1 MTQLD
6 TGSFPLTGHQ
16 LIEAS
21 AGTGKTYTITNLYLR
36 LIIGHDDDAEKKRA
50 PLSPN
55 QILVLTFTIA
65 ATDELR
71 HRIRQRLVLARQIF
85 SGEVD
90 ITKDDD
96 AFLSHLY
103 SSSTDKARDR
113 KLLTAALQMMDEA
126 SIFTIHSFC
135 SRVLTEHSFE
145 TGTLFDQDLEGDK
158 DQLMQMAA
166 EDCFRRQILPL
177 PTAQRSIALA
187 RWKTPNVLLQEMRPY
202 LSRHNL
208 SITPVFADLSASLP
222 ALIEDDRQAKEIWLK
237 DDIELLIRSCG
248 FRGNRKTMTRLSSID
263 EYCRSSD
270 FDPSQWEHWTIAG
283 LKSGTSSKTTQP
295 QHDIFQLIENIHERI
310 HLVMQVEYNLWH
322 TVFNAM
328 RENLAL
334 YKRQLSQLTL
344 DDLLASVHEVLQG
357 ENGTPLAT
365 RLSQTWPVAMID
377 EFQDTDDLQYGIFS
391 AIYPNID
398 DIGLFFIG
406 DPKQAIYQFRGAD
419 IYTYINAKRQVTD
432 SNTGNSTIQSLSTNW
447 RSTQTMVEAVNHLFG
462 GEDIFGNDDDIPF
475 ELADAAEPN
484 FAKSFTIE
492 GAQQTPFS
500 ITVSD
505 PVDGKTEAI
514 TYAAMEDAAET
525 TAELLGLAQHGT
537 ALVNGK
543 PLQAGQIAF
552 LVRTKQHARMA
563 RQSLSARGIRSVYLT
578 QDSIFNTD
586 TAKDL
591 REFLL
596 AAIEPNN
603 EGAIKAALATQL
615 MQNQISHIAA
625 LDHDVH
631 LQQSVLGEFQEYH
644 RLWSSVDIAASVN
657 HLIRHRQLSE
667 KWLSQTDGERQ
678 ITNLRH
684 LSELLQSR
692 SVSHPGQHQLINW
705 FSREIGLAQE
715 FSNEDSQL
723 RLESDQHLVQIV
735 TMHAAKGLEYDIVMI
750 PVSGF
755 GASTR
760 FKPKTWLVHEQ
771 TVANNFA
778 PVLHIEPGDHQQLAA
793 KEAFDEDMRLLY
805 VAFTRAKYKCYLGLP
820 NYKDLNKYAIAKL
833 LNLGD
838 ESGPW
843 HESLSKLPTTLFTL
857 QALKSSKTRYVDQT
871 LPDTLIAPTAL
882 PSIDNTWRV
891 HSYTGLTRNLNR
903 NSPDADV
910 DHPQDIVA
918 GFGDDEPETTKV
930 TSVAAEYSRFTFPR
944 GARIGIALHDL
955 MEHLPFHAT
964 AGEIKDVSQE
974 YLPRFGLLENQDDW
988 STVLEDWLV
997 DMLETNMSP
1006 EVDFCLADV
1015 QSKYRLNELE
1025 FHFPASLSQTFIDT
1039 IQAAGYLEQD
1049 RTLSI
1054 TRVEGMMTGF
1064 IDLIVQVDGKFYLID
1079 YKSNDLG
1086 SEQILYQDEHLKAAI
1101 LHHQYDLQYLIYTV
1115 ALNRYLKQSMQDYDY
1130 ERHFGGVCYL
1140 FLRGMNRT
1148 AGAGVFFDMP
1158 PKALIETLDGLIQ

>member
-1 MTQLD
+1 MTQLI

-36 LIIGHDDDAEKKRA
+36 LILGHNEDVQLRRPPLA
-50 PLSPN
+50 PS

-85 SGEVD
+85 AGEAEV
-90 ITKDDD
+90 TKDDD
-96 AFLSHLY
+96 AFLNYLY
-103 SSSTDKARDR
+103 SSSADKPRDR

-145 TGTLFDQDLEGDK
+145 TGTLFNQDLEGDK

-166 EDCFRRQILPL
+166 EDCFRSQILTL
-177 PTAQRSIALA
+177 AAADRNIALG
-187 RWKTPNVLLQEMRPY
+187 RWKSPASLLQEMKPY
-202 LSRHNL
+202 LARHNL
-208 SITPVFADLSASLP
+208 TITPRFLDVSAL
-222 ALIEDDRQAKEIWLK
+222 LTVLTDDNKRAKQMWLD
-237 DDIELLIRSCG
+237 DDIEQRIIDCSYSKTKMSKKRFAAIRDYCHSE
-248 FRGNRKTMTRLSSID
+248 RL
-263 EYCRSSD
+263 
-270 FDPSQWEHWTIAG
+270 DPSAWIHWSQANFQSAVAKATTPLEHE
-283 LKSGTSSKTTQP
+283 
-295 QHDIFQLIENIHERI
+295 IFELIERI
-310 HLVMQVEYNLWH
+310 YQRAYVVEQIEYNLWH
-322 TVFNAM
+322 TLFNAM
-328 RENLAL
+328 RDNLML

-357 ENGTPLAT
+357 DNGTPLAT
-365 RLSQTWPVAMID
+365 RLSGNWPVAMID

-391 AIYPNID
+391 AIYPNSD

-419 IYTYINAKRQVTD
+419 IYTYINAKRQVTTT
-432 SNTGNSTIQSLSTNW
+432 SNSTIQSLSTNW
-447 RSTQTMVEAVNHLFG
+447 RSTQAMVQAVNHLFG
-462 GEDIFGNDDDIPF
+462 AADIFGNDQDIPF
-475 ELADAAEPN
+475 ERAEAAAPN
-484 FAKSFTIE
+484 LTKSFNIAGE
-492 GAQQTPFS
+492 PQTPFS
-500 ITVSD
+500 ITVAD
-505 PVDGKTEAI
+505 AADGKKDDI
-514 TYAAMEDAAET
+514 TLAAMEDAAET
-525 TAELLGLAQHGT
+525 TAELLNLAQRGD

-563 RQSLSARGIRSVYLT
+563 RKSLSTRGIRSVYLT

-596 AAIEPNN
+596 ATIEPNN

-615 MQNQISHIAA
+615 MQNQISNIAA
-625 LDHDVH
+625 LDHDVQ
-631 LQQSVLGEFQEYH
+631 LQQSVLNEFQQYH
-644 RLWSSVDIAASVN
+644 RLWSSIDIAATVN
-657 HLIRHRQLSE
+657 HLIQHRKLSE

-678 ITNLRH
+678 LTNLRH
-684 LSELLQSR
+684 LAELLQSR

-715 FSNEDSQL
+715 FSNEESQL

-735 TMHAAKGLEYDIVMI
+735 TMHSAKGLEYDIVMI

-755 GASTR
+755 GASGR

-771 TVANNFA
+771 NAAHTFA
-778 PVLHIEPGDHQQLAA
+778 PVLHIEPGGHEQLAA
-793 KEAFDEDMRLLY
+793 KETFDEDMRLLY

-820 NYKDLNKYAIAKL
+820 NYKELGEYAIAKL

-838 ESGPW
+838 DSCPW
-843 HESLSKLPTTLFTL
+843 HEALSRLPTTLFRSEE
-857 QALKSSKTRYVDQT
+857 LKTSKTEYIDQT
-871 LPDTLIAPTAL
+871 APDELNAPAAL
-882 PSIDNTWRV
+882 PYIDNTWRV
-891 HSYTGLTRNLNR
+891 HSYTGLTRNLSR
-903 NSPDADV
+903 NSPDADI
-910 DHPQDIVA
+910 DHPKDIVA

-930 TSVAAEYSRFTFPR
+930 TPPAAEFSRFTFPR

-955 MEHLPFHAT
+955 MEHLAFHAS
-964 AGEIKDVSQE
+964 ADEISTVARE
-974 YLPRFGLLENQDDW
+974 YLPRFGLLDDLDKW

-997 DMLETNMSP
+997 DILETSMSQD
-1006 EVDFCLADV
+1006 VDFCLADIP
-1015 QSKYRLNELE
+1015 SKYRLNELE
-1025 FHFPASLSQTFIDT
+1025 FHFPAALTQEFIST
-1039 IQAAGYLEQD
+1039 IQTAGYLEQN
-1049 RTLSI
+1049 RSLSI
-1054 TRVEGMMTGF
+1054 AKVEGMMTGF
-1064 IDLIVQVDGKFYLID
+1064 IDLVVKVDGKFYLMD

-1086 SEQILYQDEHLKAAI
+1086 SEQVLYEDEQLKAAM

-1115 ALNRYLKQSMQDYDY
+1115 ALNRYLEQSMENYDYDQ
-1130 ERHFGGVCYL
+1130 HFGGVCYL
-1140 FLRGMNRT
+1140 FLRGMNRSN
-1148 AGAGVFFDMP
+1148 GSGVFYDMP
-1158 PKALIETLDGLIQ
+1158 PRALIEKLDELVK